1 LIEKEH
7 EMEQRGNL
15 TLKNILGYG
24 MAALAYN
31 FVYTMVTNYVNI
43 FFTNVVGIG
52 LAAVGVIM
60 LVARIWDGVNDP
72 IMGTIVDKT
81 RHPQGKYRMYML
93 WGMIPLAAMTILVFI
108 NPNFSMNLKV
118 IYAAATYIL
127 WGMAYTF
134 ANIPYMAMQSTLS
147 FDSDERTKIITLKN
161 IFVLIGAMVPTILVP
176 MLAMNEEGTNAQ
188 GFLTTGI
195 IGAVL
200 VIICMFITF
209 KATAAYKYVEKS
221 DTPKIT
227 WGDRAK
233 AIFSNKPL
241 ILLASSIFAL
251 SVMMALNGVQTYFV
265 LDVLG
270 KGDLVL
276 IFSLVMMPGM
286 LLAMAFMP
294 IAMKFEKR
302 TIMIFGSVVYAVAS
316 IIWFFV
322 PNENITIMLVLAAL
336 RAWGLGFGMILM
348 WSMLTD
354 CVDYAKLKTGKQQG
368 GIVFSTTTFMQKA
381 AGGIGIGLLN
391 LALVIV
397 GFVPGA
403 STQTAAAGE
412 GVKFIMTIGCA
423 VLALVVVVLMIF
435 YPLSK
440 AKMKE
445 IAKEIGSGNG
455 TE

>member
-1 LIEKEH
+1 MEK
-7 EMEQRGNL
+7 RGNL
-15 TLKNILGYG
+15 SLWNILGYG

-31 FVYTMVTNYVNI
+31 FVYTLVTSYVNI
-43 FFTNVVGIG
+43 FFTNVLGIG
-52 LAAVGVIM
+52 LAAVGAIM
-60 LVARIWDGVNDP
+60 LIARIWDGVNDP

-93 WGMIPLAAMTILVFI
+93 WGMIPLALMTILVFL
-108 NPNFSMNLKV
+108 NPNFGMGLKV
-118 IYAAATYIL
+118 AYAAISYIL

-147 FDSDERTKIITLKN
+147 FDSNERTKIITLKN
-161 IFVLIGAMVPTILVP
+161 IFVMIGAMVPTVLVP
-176 MLAMNEEGTNAQ
+176 MLAINDDGANAK
-188 GFLTTGI
+188 GFLTVGI

-200 VIICMFITF
+200 VIVCMFITY
-209 KATAAYKYVEKS
+209 KATASYKYVEAT

-227 WGDRAK
+227 WADRAK

-241 ILLASSIFAL
+241 ILLASSIFML
-251 SVMMALNGVQTYFV
+251 SIMTALNGVQTYFV

-270 KGDLVL
+270 KGDMVL
-276 IFSLVMMPGM
+276 TFSLVMLPGM
-286 LLAMAFMP
+286 LLAMICMP

-302 TIMIFGSVVYAVAS
+302 SIMIFGSLVYAVAS
-316 IIWFFV
+316 IAWFFV
-322 PNENITIMLVLAAL
+322 PNSNITVMLLLAAL

-381 AGGIGIGLLN
+381 AGGIGIALLN
-391 LALVIV
+391 MALVIV
-397 GFVPGA
+397 GFVPGG
-403 STQTAAAGE
+403 STQTAAAGQ
-412 GVKFIMTIGCA
+412 GVKFLMTIGCA
-423 VLALVVVVLMIF
+423 AFAVAIIVLMVF
-435 YPLSK
+435 YPLTK

-445 IAKEIGSGNG
+445 IANEIGRGNSD
-455 TE
+455 

>member
-1 LIEKEH
+1 
-7 EMEQRGNL
+7 
-15 TLKNILGYG
+15 
-24 MAALAYN
+24 
-31 FVYTMVTNYVNI
+31 
-43 FFTNVVGIG
+43 
-52 LAAVGVIM
+52 
-60 LVARIWDGVNDP
+60 
-72 IMGTIVDKT
+72 
-81 RHPQGKYRMYML
+81 
-93 WGMIPLAAMTILVFI
+93 
-108 NPNFSMNLKV
+108 
-118 IYAAATYIL
+118 
-127 WGMAYTF
+127 
-134 ANIPYMAMQSTLS
+134 MAMQSTLS
-147 FDSDERTKIITLKN
+147 FDSNERTKIITLKN
-161 IFVLIGAMVPTILVP
+161 IFVMIGTMVPTILVP
-176 MLAMNEEGTNAQ
+176 MLAMNEEGANAQ

-195 IGAVL
+195 IGAIL

-209 KATAAYKYVEKS
+209 KATESYKYVEKS

-227 WGDRAK
+227 WSDRTK

-241 ILLASSIFAL
+241 ILLALSIFVL
-251 SVMMALNGVQTYFV
+251 SIMMALNGVQTYFV

-276 IFSLVMMPGM
+276 TFSLVMLPGM

-302 TIMIFGSVVYAVAS
+302 TIMMFGSLIYAIAS

-322 PNENITIMLVLAAL
+322 PNNNITLMLVLAAF

-381 AGGIGIGLLN
+381 AGGIGIALLN

-397 GFVPGA
+397 GFIPGS

-423 VLALVVVVLMIF
+423 VLAIVIVVLMIF

-445 IAKEIGSGNG
+445 IANQIGRSNVD
-455 TE
+455 E